1 MQSAFL
7 RAIRRNH
14 SVWNKA
20 HKAVIKPSSPAS
32 FTFQPLRGLT
42 QGSDFPD
49 EITRLKSQ
57 LAEAEAARLTDKAAR
72 VAAEGKTAAAE
83 AARVAAEDKAA
94 AAEAASLAAEEKAE
108 AADAIEVSLSAA
120 VKARLDSAT
129 RTAATRRDRAKFES
143 CSGWEAGFSKQP

>member
-20 HKAVIKPSSPAS
+20 SKAVIKPSSPAS

-83 AARVAAEDKAA
+83 AASVAAEEKAA
-94 AAEAASLAAEEKAE
+94 AAEAASLNAKAASLAEEAARVAAEEKQRQQ
-108 AADAIEVSLSAA
+108 
-120 VKARLDSAT
+120 KRLV
-129 RTAATRRDRAKFES
+129 
-143 CSGWEAGFSKQP
+143 